1 MRWIVLTGLIVMA
14 LAGALMLYRQ
24 GEKAVASQDWRR
36 VQGTVTESLVDR
48 RAARS
53 NERQWDYKA
62 IIHYRYE
69 VDGRPY
75 AGTQRRFPNRATAR
89 PKPPRPKLLPAI
101 RLAARSGCTSTRPIR
116 QKACWKPV
124 ATGLSG
130 PALAWRWPW
139 P

>member
-75 AGTQRRFPNRATAR
+75 AGTQRRFPE
-89 PKPPRPKLLPAI
+89 P
-101 RLAARSGCTSTRPIR
+101 GYST
-116 QKACWKPV
+116 
-124 ATGLSG
+124 TE
-130 PALAWRWPW
+130 ALAGGARDADAASACIILEQFLRSLP
-139 P
+139 